1 VSTVSWKPRLARAK
15 WVLGFGA
22 QYQGPQNK
30 KRNTQDDDDDD
41 DDFCMQ
47 KTFACVVVVVRPRI
61 IMDLIMFLQLRTGW
75 YCCVTQNS
83 VDETLM
89 DENGITSFNRWKP
102 EKAPKTLDEKSITS
116 IHRLKPEKP
125 QKLWMKKL
133 SHQSTAG
140 SRKSTKLWMKTSSHQ
155 SNPWKKPESDQLL
168 AVDGDG
174 RKGSCL

>member
-1 VSTVSWKPRLARAK
+1 MSTVSWKPRLARAK

-116 IHRLKPEKP
+116 IHRWKPEK
-125 QKLWMKKL
+125 QHTLDENII
-133 SHQSTAG
+133 
-140 SRKSTKLWMKTSSHQ
+140 TSI
-155 SNPWKKPESDQLL
+155 NRWKPEKHQTLDENISTSINPLEK
-168 AVDGDG
+168 A
-174 RKGSCL
+174 RK